1 MLGIEK
7 LHQTVCA
14 RLNPG
19 PTAGDVDSNAVA
31 GYVLT
36 RDSAAGMIVGL
47 DNHVGD
53 AFLRDA
59 AERSHGDRTVV
70 IKNCVLPKTF
80 FDGQILAECTR
91 SGTEQ
96 EDADQDSHCEVNL
109 LFDSS
114 LKVHGSAA

>member
-1 MLGIEK
+1 MFGIEK

-53 AFLRDA
+53 ALLRDA

-70 IKNCVLPKTF
+70 IKNGVLP
-80 FDGQILAECTR
+80 R
-91 SGTEQ
+91 P
-96 EDADQDSHCEVNL
+96 
-109 LFDSS
+109 S
-114 LKVHGSAA
+114 LMGRFWPNVFAAAQSKSMPIRIRMAR

>member
-19 PTAGDVDSNAVA
+19 PTAGDVDSNAAA

-53 AFLRDA
+53 ALLRDA

-70 IKNCVLPKTF
+70 IKNGVLPETF
-80 FDGQILAECTR
+80 FDGQIWPN
-91 SGTEQ
+91 
-96 EDADQDSHCEVNL
+96 V
-109 LFDSS
+109 F
-114 LKVHGSAA
+114 AAAQSKSMPIRIRMVR